1 MTPYRDYTQAVC
13 SCLRHATAEEKQAVA
28 QELQDHLAD
37 HADALAEAGW
47 DPEEAQA
54 HALAAMGE
62 AKEVGQALNRAFPLR
77 WLILS
82 RVLLVLA
89 VLAAI
94 VLLLPIPGRLVS
106 AWNSLVAR
114 ADPSHLY
121 PPTQDSSVS
130 AYPLDVHF
138 SLPERGPDCP
148 IRCDFDR
155 GVERHLHSPDLR
167 TRIPSESLSGPRL

>member
-1 MTPYRDYTQAVC
+1 MTALERFLRYVTYDTQ
-13 SCLRHATAEEKQAVA
+13 SSETSETTPSTPKQRLLGEALA

-37 HADALAEAGW
+37 HADALVEAGW

-62 AKEVGQALNRAFPLR
+62 AQEVGRALNRAFPLR

-94 VLLLPIPGRLVS
+94 ILGCLACDLLMTHDPTYLDLAGPVGAGGHRPPAPHPRPAGQRLEQ
-106 AWNSLVAR
+106 
-114 ADPSHLY
+114 P
-121 PPTQDSSVS
+121 
-130 AYPLDVHF
+130 
-138 SLPERGPDCP
+138 
-148 IRCDFDR
+148 
-155 GVERHLHSPDLR
+155 
-167 TRIPSESLSGPRL
+167 SGPG